1 MTPCASLRVR
11 LAVEPHTDQSASLT
25 VRTHQARLGGSTRS
39 SSCASNPNVAHA
51 SLRGKQMPA
60 KMTYSGVA
68 LNERGPSF
76 RNPTPTIRKN
86 SCNEPPRK
94 EAADPRCDAQVLP
107 LAPVPTQDATVRV
120 HAIRPIH
127 QPISR
132 CIRRARTHVCSSWVA
147 WRVEAC
153 RGKSRVSVIRML
165 DFPANANDSQVRDV
179 SFGQGAAPGARL
191 PLRSSCESF
200 GVPLIHTYHSS
211 VNSPGTIY

>member
-76 RNPTPTIRKN
+76 RNPTPTMRKN

-107 LAPVPTQDATVRV
+107 LAPVPIKTTPSAYRLDTAHPSTHLTLTPV
-120 HAIRPIH
+120 HTRLFVMGGHGELKLLA
-127 QPISR
+127 
-132 CIRRARTHVCSSWVA
+132 RAMR
-147 WRVEAC
+147 AC
-153 RGKSRVSVIRML
+153 RIRNCSIPT
-165 DFPANANDSQVRDV
+165 FREWYEHK
-179 SFGQGAAPGARL
+179 FGTL
-191 PLRSSCESF
+191 PLGSGRR
-200 GVPLIHTYHSS
+200 P
-211 VNSPGTIY
+211 

>member
-76 RNPTPTIRKN
+76 RNPTPNIRKN

-107 LAPVPTQDATVRV
+107 LAPVPNIKTTPSAYRRDTAHPSTHLTLTPV
-120 HAIRPIH
+120 HTRLFVKGGH
-127 QPISR
+127 GEFLSHMR
-132 CIRRARTHVCSSWVA
+132 
-147 WRVEAC
+147 AC
-153 RGKSRVSVIRML
+153 RIR
-165 DFPANANDSQVRDV
+165 NCSNGSQVWDV
-179 SFGQGAAPGARL
+179 SIGQGAAPGARL
-191 PLRSSCESF
+191 PLRSSCEPF

>member
-107 LAPVPTQDATVRV
+107 LAPVPIKTTPSAY
-120 HAIRPIH
+120 
-127 QPISR
+127 
-132 CIRRARTHVCSSWVA
+132 RRDTAHPSTHLTLTPAHVCSSWVGMA
-147 WRVEAC
+147 SCSFLREPSEPPNSELLDSDLSRMVHKFGTFPLGKGRRPELVC
-153 RGKSRVSVIRML
+153 R
-165 DFPANANDSQVRDV
+165 
-179 SFGQGAAPGARL
+179 
-191 PLRSSCESF
+191 
-200 GVPLIHTYHSS
+200 
-211 VNSPGTIY
+211 

>member
-1 MTPCASLRVR
+1 
-11 LAVEPHTDQSASLT
+11 
-25 VRTHQARLGGSTRS
+25 
-39 SSCASNPNVAHA
+39 
-51 SLRGKQMPA
+51 MPA

-132 CIRRARTHVCSSWVA
+132 CLRRARTHVCSSWEA

-153 RGKSRVSVIRML
+153 RRKSRERNPNARFSGI
-165 DFPANANDSQVRDV
+165 NANDSQVRDD